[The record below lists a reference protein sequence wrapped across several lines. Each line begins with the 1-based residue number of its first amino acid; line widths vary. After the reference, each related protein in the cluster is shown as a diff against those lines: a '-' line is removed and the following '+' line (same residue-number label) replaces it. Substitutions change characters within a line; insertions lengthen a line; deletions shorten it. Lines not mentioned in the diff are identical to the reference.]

1 MIKLTRLDGSVLF
14 VNDDQ
19 IEVVEETP
27 DTHITLVNGNR
38 YLVQESAAE
47 LIERIVSFKAK
58 IIVRAGRNA
67 GKKYFRK
74 RRQDSFKP
82 FGNLKQG

>member
-38 YLVQESAAE
+38 YLVLESAAV
-47 LIERIVSFKAK
+47 LIERIISFKAK
-58 IIVRAGRNA
+58 IFSRCRES
-67 GKKYFRK
+67 GKNILS
-74 RRQDSFKP
+74 QAPADSFQI
-82 FGNLKQG
+82 FQQSEAG